1 MVLAAPLAVALVA
14 PLAAPTVSLAQSPGG
29 WSPEPFVAPNSN
41 QQFAT
46 PSADAQSAVVVPQNR
61 LRGERN
67 QASISG
73 SSEPVIARWKSI
85 RSNSETNTNQPG
97 SNQIAHAQAANHGDV
112 FSQSPNAPVD
122 YAATSSIPEPVFTNR
137 QHTQTTTLPVGRPST
152 YATSYSTQTSND
164 LSNGKSIVNH
174 APIDTNFDTPPR
186 VIRKNCQPINQ
197 PINHE
202 VQLANTW
209 SNRPTETENSFSH
222 QQRSHVQ
229 VAAYQANVQTQ
240 EAPALNEPGFAIPSL
255 PESTRSVPLD
265 DFPPFQSSGTPSEQS
280 MQPLTPESNTPTT
293 RSLIEPQNTP
303 PAPSPF
309 LPQNKTPSGGIRNES
324 PSDQQMELDRLPPN
338 PRRSPLQTPPSSKGS
353 KRSVVDC
360 DDVRSR
366 AMATDIAMIKL
377 DVAPEFGA
385 GPKDKL
391 STEQK
396 RSNFALSAPLRPWY
410 DASGRPLADGR
421 LVDLEHDSIIIE
433 SSTGERLAL
442 SIRELSDADT
452 IYVSES
458 WGLPVTCSLGDQTL
472 AARSFEPTT
481 VAWKA
486 SGLCHKPLYFEEIQL
501 ERSGHEWGPAI
512 QPVLSTAHFFTNVAF
527 LPYKMAINPMNE
539 CQYALG
545 HYRPGSCAPWSIE
558 PIPLSLKGLAA
569 QSAAIGGAVTILP

>member
-1 MVLAAPLAVALVA
+1 MVLAVAM
-14 PLAAPTVSLAQSPGG
+14 AAPTVSLAQSPGG

-46 PSADAQSAVVVPQNR
+46 PSTDTQSAVVIPQNR
-61 LRGERN
+61 LRGEMN
-67 QASISG
+67 QDSTNGLQSG
-73 SSEPVIARWKSI
+73 SSEPVVARW
-85 RSNSETNTNQPG
+85 RSTRSTPETNSNKSVSNQIG

-112 FSQSPNAPVD
+112 FSQSPNVAVA
-122 YAATSSIPEPVFTNR
+122 YATTSSAADPAFTNR
-137 QHTQTTTLPVGRPST
+137 QHPQATTQSLGRPSA
-152 YATSYSTQTSND
+152 YATSYSTGQTT
-164 LSNGKSIVNH
+164 GRSI
-174 APIDTNFDTPPR
+174 ASYESMDTNFDTPPR
-186 VIRKNCQPINQ
+186 VIRKNRQPITQ
-197 PINHE
+197 E
-202 VQLANTW
+202 VQQASTW
-209 SNRPTETENSFSH
+209 SNRPTESENSFAH

-255 PESTRSVPLD
+255 PESTQPESTQPSQLD
-265 DFPPFQSSGTPSEQS
+265 EFPPFQSNRTPSEQS
-280 MQPLTPESNTPTT
+280 IQPLPPEANAPAT
-293 RSLIEPQNTP
+293 RSLIEPKNTP

-309 LPQNKTPSGGIRNES
+309 LPPNNTPPGGFRNES

-338 PRRSPLQTPPSSKGS
+338 PRRAPQQTPPLSKGS
-353 KRSVVDC
+353 KRSGVDC

-366 AMATDIAMIKL
+366 AMATDIATIKL
-377 DVAPEFGA
+377 NVAPEFGV

-396 RSNFALSAPLRPWY
+396 RSNFALSAPMRPWY

-569 QSAAIGGAVTILP
+569 QGAVIGGAVMILP

>member
-1 MVLAAPLAVALVA
+1 MVLAVA
-14 PLAAPTVSLAQSPGG
+14 LAAPTVSLAQSPGG
-29 WSPEPFVAPNSN
+29 WSPEPFVAPNAN
-41 QQFAT
+41 QYFANPT
-46 PSADAQSAVVVPQNR
+46 IDAQSAAVIPQNR
-61 LRGERN
+61 LRGEMN
-67 QASISG
+67 QASINGLQSG
-73 SSEPVIARWKSI
+73 SSEPVVARW
-85 RSNSETNTNQPG
+85 RSTRSTPETNSNQTG
-97 SNQIAHAQAANHGDV
+97 SNQIAYAQAANHGNV
-112 FSQSPNAPVD
+112 FSQSPNVTTA
-122 YAATSSIPEPVFTNR
+122 YAATGSIPGPVFTNR
-137 QHTQTTTLPVGRPST
+137 QHAQATSQSVSRPTTH
-152 YATSYSTQTSND
+152 ATSYPTGTST
-164 LSNGKSIVNH
+164 GRSIVSH
-174 APIDTNFDTPPR
+174 EPIDTNFDSAPR
-186 VIRKNCQPINQ
+186 VIRKNRQPITQ
-197 PINHE
+197 E
-202 VQLANTW
+202 VQQASTW
-209 SNRPTETENSFSH
+209 SNRPTETENSFAQ
-222 QQRSHVQ
+222 QQRSQVQ

-255 PESTRSVPLD
+255 SESPQPSPLD
-265 DFPPFQSSGTPSEQS
+265 AFPPFQSNGTPSEQAID
-280 MQPLTPESNTPTT
+280 PLPPEANAPTT
-293 RSLIEPQNTP
+293 RSLIEPKNTQ

-309 LPQNKTPSGGIRNES
+309 LPPSNTPPGGFRNES
-324 PSDQQMELDRLPPN
+324 PSDQQMELDRLPPK
-338 PRRSPLQTPPSSKGS
+338 SKGS
-353 KRSVVDC
+353 KRFDVDC
-360 DDVRSR
+360 DDVRGR
-366 AMATDIAMIKL
+366 AMSTDIATIKL
-377 DVAPEFGA
+377 NVAPEFGV

-396 RSNFALSAPLRPWY
+396 QSKFALTAPLRPWY

-421 LVDLEHDSIIIE
+421 LVDLEYDSIIIE

-569 QSAAIGGAVTILP
+569 QGATIGGAVMILP